1 MKPALTNLELLD
13 RYIHS
18 FKMMLPPDKMEDI
31 AAEIRSN
38 LESLAEDRAAE
49 LGRDLSLGEM
59 SAILKQHGHPMVV
72 ASRYRDRSG
81 RGLISPDLFPLYWFT
96 LRAIFVLWLT
106 IRVIIA
112 VFTLQGTTPAGSVL
126 LTMGRDILLAT
137 FFIPAGVTLLFA
149 VWEYLEFKFRY
160 SERWKPESLPPVPVW
175 PPKQP
180 RPVVQIIGGV
190 AWLIFW
196 AVALFVPQ
204 FFWVWGG
211 RGIFS
216 PSETVYAMRPA
227 LLLLAF
233 LWISVS
239 WLSHTRFAA
248 AEWRRLLRTAVVVVG
263 LVLALFLLRGG
274 DLLVAGRN
282 WNPTQARSLATMNQM
297 VAGVLVLVAI
307 VAGLVFVHELRRVVR
322 RLGKDRQTADST
334 S

>member
-1 MKPALTNLELLD
+1 MKPELTNLELLD

-49 LGRDLSLGEM
+49 LGRELNLGEM

-72 ASRYRDRSG
+72 ASRYRDRSA
-81 RGLISPDLFPLYWFT
+81 RGLISPNLFPLYWFT
-96 LRAIFVLWLT
+96 LRAMFALWVTL
-106 IRVIIA
+106 RVIIA

-126 LTMGRDILLAT
+126 LTMGRDVLLAT

-160 SERWKPESLPPVPVW
+160 SERWKPESLPRVPVW
-175 PPKQP
+175 PRSHP

-190 AWLIFW
+190 VWLIFW

-227 LLLLAF
+227 LWLLAF

-239 WLSHTRFAA
+239 RLSYTRFAA
-248 AEWRRLLRTAVVVVG
+248 AEWRRLLRTAVVVAG
-263 LVLALFLLRGG
+263 MALALFLLRGG
-274 DLLVAGRN
+274 DLLVAGQN
-282 WNPTQARSLATMNQM
+282 WNPTQAKSLATLNQM
-297 VAGVLVLVAI
+297 VAGALVLLSIFSA
-307 VAGLVFVHELRRVVR
+307 LVFVQELRRFAR
-322 RLGKDRQTADST
+322 RVGKDRQTADST